1 MRSLRL
7 RDRSATKTH
16 KMLKVIFC
24 AFCAFLWLNVAL
36 AQQAA
41 NATLTGT
48 IVDTAGALVPNAKLT
63 ATHTATGVHRET
75 LSNEDGLYVFSNMP
89 PGSYEL
95 RIEATGFGTQVFKSV
110 SLKVGQTLT
119 FNLQLDVELTRA
131 IADPTEM

>member
-1 MRSLRL
+1 MPSLRSRNRL
-7 RDRSATKTH
+7 ATKRH
-16 KMLKVIFC
+16 KKQLVIFSV
-24 AFCAFLWLNVAL
+24 FCAFLWLNTAV

-75 LSNEDGLYVFSNMP
+75 LSNETGLYVFSNMP

-95 RIEATGFGTQVFKSV
+95 RLEATGFATKVTRAV
-110 SLKVGQTLT
+110 LLKVGQTVTL
-119 FNLQLDVELTRA
+119 NL
-131 IADPTEM
+131 